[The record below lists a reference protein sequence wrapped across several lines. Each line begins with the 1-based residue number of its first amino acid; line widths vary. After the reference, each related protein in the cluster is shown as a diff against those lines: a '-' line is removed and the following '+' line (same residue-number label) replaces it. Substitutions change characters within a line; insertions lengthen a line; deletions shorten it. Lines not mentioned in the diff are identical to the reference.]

1 MEASGQ
7 YSRTEAP
14 GSGNMVSHE
23 HLTLP
28 GHLEVTIY
36 AANLS
41 PQLIT
46 DGRQAIGA
54 EKPAPKNKNQP
65 MPRQLLNAVAVRLT
79 QPGRMAKGLATA
91 VESIR
96 EGGVELLKER
106 MQHSQDMKAVKP
118 GDPTLLELLFSRLRD
133 PRRALKGLRS
143 AVFLLRTQNITGVL
157 GGIHLAKS
165 CYIRDSGRPANPA
178 STYPEPTN
186 VVAPTDIRI
195 VSTNT
200 PLVSIIIPVYN
211 NLAFTAAC
219 VASIC
224 KSDCKANYEIIVA
237 DDGSTDGTK
246 EWCQSVENL
255 RYIAT
260 GKKQGFIATCNAA
273 AKQAKGKFLH
283 FLNNDTA
290 VTAQWLDELLHT
302 FDEFPGTGF
311 VGSKL
316 VYPDGRLQEAGGILW
331 RDGSAWNFGRLRDP
345 NSPNYNYAREVDYC
359 SGASIVVPTQL
370 FHSLGGFDFS
380 YAPAYCEDADLA
392 LKIRDLGYR
401 VIYQPLSTVVH
412 YEGRTG
418 GTDLSSSAKSYQIA
432 NTEKLQKRW
441 RRYLDK
447 LEVNGRN
454 VGRAKDRRAK
464 RRVLVLDHC
473 TPTLDQDAGSVT
485 VYNLL
490 LLLREM
496 DYQVTFIPEDNF
508 LYMSAYT
515 PQLQRVGIEVLY
527 APYCTSV
534 RQHLEDHG
542 ERYDLVFLIRPEV
555 VRRNLKQIRQLC
567 PKAKVLYHTIDLHY
581 LRMERDAHANQNTG
595 KLRQA
600 EVMKNTEFAAI
611 RGSDSTIVHSTE
623 ELRILRSE
631 GLQEKLCVFPLIL
644 DTPGSEVGF
653 GERDGIVFIGGF
665 QHPPNIDAV
674 KFMAGEI
681 MPLLRELVPGIKFHV
696 IGSKPT
702 KEISD
707 LACEDVIIHGFVK
720 DLGKELALRRVSVAP
735 LRYGAGIK
743 GKIGTAMAVGLP
755 VVATSIAAEGMS
767 LETGENILV
776 ADNAAAF
783 AEAVAA
789 LYSDT
794 KLWDKVSKAGVQFA
808 EKEWGG
814 KAAFV
819 IFADILSD
827 LDQPVKR
834 GRYPL
839 SLYKPS

>member
-1 MEASGQ
+1 MATSGQ
-7 YSRTEAP
+7 YSRTEAL
-14 GSGNMVSHE
+14 GSGNIISHE
-23 HLTLP
+23 HWTP
-28 GHLEVTIY
+28 PRHPEVTIY
-36 AANLS
+36 TANLS
-41 PQLIT
+41 SQLIA
-46 DGRQAIGA
+46 DGRHATGA
-54 EKPAPKNKNQP
+54 EKNQA
-65 MPRQLLNAVAVRLT
+65 MPLQLLNAVAVRLT
-79 QPGRMAKGLATA
+79 QPRRMARGLAKA

-96 EGGVELLKER
+96 EGGVRLLKER
-106 MQHSQDMKAVKP
+106 MQHPQGLAAVKP
-118 GDPTLLELLFSRLRD
+118 RDPTLLELFFSRLRN
-133 PRRALKGLRS
+133 PRRALKSMRS
-143 AVFLLRTQNITGVL
+143 VLFRLRTQNIAGVL
-157 GGIHLAKS
+157 DGIGVAKS
-165 CYIRDSGRPANPA
+165 CYIRDSGLPTNNEKVY
-178 STYPEPTN
+178 TEPTN
-186 VVAPTDIRI
+186 VLASTDISI
-195 VSTNT
+195 PSTNA

-211 NLAFTAAC
+211 NLAYTAAC

-224 KSDCKANYEIIVA
+224 HSNSKATYEIIIA

-246 EWCQSVENL
+246 EWCRSVKNL

-260 GKKQGFIATCNAA
+260 GNKQGFIATCNTAA
-273 AKQAKGKFLH
+273 QQATGAFLH

-316 VYPDGRLQEAGGILW
+316 VYPDGLLQEAGGILW
-331 RDGSAWNFGRLRDP
+331 RDGSAWNFGRLSDP
-345 NSPNYNYAREVDYC
+345 NSPYYNYAREVDYC
-359 SGASIVVPTQL
+359 SGASIIVPAQL
-370 FHSLGGFDFS
+370 FHGLGGFDTS
-380 YAPAYCEDADLA
+380 YAPAYCEDSDLA
-392 LKIRDLGYR
+392 LKIRNLGYR
-401 VIYQPLSTVVH
+401 VIYQPLSTVIH
-412 YEGRTG
+412 YEGKTG
-418 GTDLSSSAKSYQIA
+418 GTDLSSGVKSYQVA

-441 RRYLDK
+441 RKYLDK

-454 VGRAKDRRAK
+454 VDRAKDRRAK

-473 TPTLDQDAGSVT
+473 TPTPDQDAGSVT

-515 PQLQRVGIEVLY
+515 PQLQRVGIEALY

-534 RQHLEDHG
+534 REHLEEHG

-555 VRRNLKQIRQLC
+555 VRRNLKQIRALC
-567 PKAKVLYHTIDLHY
+567 PSAKVLYHTIDLHY

-595 KLRQA
+595 KLHQA
-600 EVMKNTEFAAI
+600 EAMKNTEFAAI
-611 RGSDSTIVHSTE
+611 RASDATIVHSTE

-644 DTPGSEVGF
+644 DTPGSKVGF

-665 QHPPNIDAV
+665 QHPPNSDAV

-702 KEISD
+702 QEIRS
-707 LACEDVIIHGFVK
+707 LACDDIIIHGFVK
-720 DLGKELALRRVSVAP
+720 DLSKELARRRVSVAP

-767 LETGENILV
+767 LETGKNVLV
-776 ADNAAAF
+776 ADNAGAF

-789 LYSDT
+789 LYSDES
-794 KLWDKVSKAGVQFA
+794 LWDKVSKNSVQFA
-808 EKEWGG
+808 EKEWGAE
-814 KAAFV
+814 AAFE
-819 IFADILSD
+819 IFSDILSE
-827 LDQPVKR
+827 LDQPVNR

-839 SLYKPS
+839 SLYKPN

>member
-1 MEASGQ
+1 MATSRQ
-7 YSRTEAP
+7 YSRTEAL
-14 GSGNMVSHE
+14 GSGNIVSHE
-23 HLTLP
+23 HWLP
-28 GHLEVTIY
+28 PRQPEVTIY

-41 PQLIT
+41 SQLIA
-46 DGRQAIGA
+46 DGRQTIGV
-54 EKPAPKNKNQP
+54 EKSARKHKNQP
-65 MPRQLLNAVAVRLT
+65 MPLQLLNAVAVRLT

-96 EGGVELLKER
+96 EGGVGLLKER
-106 MQHSQDMKAVKP
+106 MQHSQDLTDVKP
-118 GDPTLLELLFSRLRD
+118 RDPTLLELLFSRLGN
-133 PRRALKGLRS
+133 PRRALKSLRS
-143 AVFLLRTQNITGVL
+143 ALFLLRTQSIAGVL
-157 GGIHLAKS
+157 DGIHAAKS
-165 CYIRDSGRPANPA
+165 CYIRDSGRPAIPA
-178 STYPEPTN
+178 SICPEPTN
-186 VVAPTDIRI
+186 VLASTDISI
-195 VSTNT
+195 PPTNA

-211 NLAFTAAC
+211 NLAYTAAC
-219 VASIC
+219 LNAIC
-224 KSDCKANYEIIVA
+224 QSNSKVEYEIIIA
-237 DDGSTDGTK
+237 DDGSTDETK
-246 EWCQSVENL
+246 EWCCSVENL

-260 GKKQGFIATCNAA
+260 GQKQGFIATCNAA
-273 AKQAKGKFLH
+273 AQHAKGAFLH

-302 FDEFPGTGF
+302 FNEFPGTGF

-316 VYPDGRLQEAGGILW
+316 VYPDGLLQEAGGILW
-331 RDGSAWNFGRLRDP
+331 RDGSAWNFGRLKDP
-345 NSPNYNYAREVDYC
+345 NSPGYNYAREVDYC
-359 SGASIVVPTQL
+359 SGASIVVPAQL
-370 FHSLGGFDFS
+370 FHDLGGFDSS
-380 YAPAYCEDADLA
+380 YAPAYCEDSDLA
-392 LKIRDLGYR
+392 LKIRNLGYR

-412 YEGRTG
+412 YEGKTG
-418 GTDLSSSAKSYQIA
+418 GTDLSSGVKSYQVA

-454 VGRAKDRRAK
+454 VDRAKDRRAK

-473 TPTLDQDAGSVT
+473 TPTPDQDAGSVT

-508 LYMSAYT
+508 LYMSDYT
-515 PQLQRVGIEVLY
+515 PQLQRVGIEALY

-534 RQHLEDHG
+534 REHLKDHG

-555 VRRNLKQIRQLC
+555 VRRNLKQIRELC
-567 PKAKVLYHTIDLHY
+567 PNAKVLYHTIDLHY
-581 LRMERDAHANQNTG
+581 LRMERDAYANQNTG
-595 KLRQA
+595 KLHQA
-600 EVMKNTEFAAI
+600 EAMKNTEFAAI
-611 RGSDSTIVHSTE
+611 RASDATIVHSTE

-644 DTPGSEVGF
+644 DTPGSKVGF
-653 GERDGIVFIGGF
+653 GDRDGIVFIGGF

-702 KEISD
+702 QEIRS
-707 LACEDVIIHGFVK
+707 LACDDIIIHGFVK
-720 DLGKELALRRVSVAP
+720 DLSKELARRRVSVAP

-767 LETGENILV
+767 LETGKNILV
-776 ADNAAAF
+776 ADNAGAF

-789 LYSDT
+789 LYSDES
-794 KLWDKVSKAGVQFA
+794 LWDKVSKNSVQFA
-808 EKEWGG
+808 EKEWGAE
-814 KAAFV
+814 AAFE
-819 IFADILSD
+819 IFSDILSE
-827 LDQPVKR
+827 LDQPVNR

-839 SLYKPS
+839 SLYKPN